1 MKNDFLFSVIMPVY
15 NTEEYLEEAIQ
26 SVIEQTIGFEEN
38 IQLILINDGSTDNS
52 ESICKKYRTFC
63 TYFTKQSEIKRKLY

>member
-52 ESICKKYRTFC
+52 ESICKKYQKKYKNNIIYNYFC
-63 TYFTKQSEIKRKLY
+63 PII